1 MNVNNADNTVASLQK
16 QISLLQG
23 LSLAVDEI
31 VSVT

>member
-23 LSLAVDEI
+23 LLLAVAEF